1 MFVAIYATTP
11 NATTGEVIAKKYASS
26 LTLAPDGSYEMITY
40 RPNVLYAPIC
50 SKNALLLERGTTRF
64 VVTITDT
71 YDNKY
76 IAGDMVLT
84 PNSSTLYDELINYE
98 ADDYKQTI
106 SLPLTPRYLPW
117 RLEMSNT
124 LSGAVSSEDRF
135 SLYCPPDEAD
145 RTEWL
150 FMFCPESNQAYT
162 GFKRK

>member
-1 MFVAIYATTP
+1 M
-11 NATTGEVIAKKYASS
+11 
-26 LTLAPDGSYEMITY
+26 
-40 RPNVLYAPIC
+40 
-50 SKNALLLERGTTRF
+50 LLERGTTRF
-64 VVTITDT
+64 AVTATDS

-76 IAGDMVLT
+76 LGGDLVLT
-84 PNSSTLYDELINYE
+84 PTSSTLYDELINCE
-98 ADDYKQTI
+98 ADDYKQTV

-135 SLYCPPDEAD
+135 SLNCPSNEKD

-150 FMFCPESNQAYT
+150 FMLCPESNQAYL